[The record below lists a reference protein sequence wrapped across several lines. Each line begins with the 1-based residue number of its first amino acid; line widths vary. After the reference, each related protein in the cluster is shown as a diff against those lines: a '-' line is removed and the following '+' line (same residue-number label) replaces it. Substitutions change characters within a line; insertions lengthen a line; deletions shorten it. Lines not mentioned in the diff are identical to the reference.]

1 MTADGWTE
9 RWRGSWLPKR
19 LTNLAGHTGSMTDS
33 VPIVADLHALLGR
46 TIERLEAMGVKDE
59 AIATLRPARR
69 IAFIPRPAVMDAIGR
84 AWRLGVLLVDR
95 DGRLF
100 ATGGITRAIELTHE
114 TVYMNAEALYRRGL
128 RVAATRGGFA
138 LGDVVNFD
146 VAAIALDVVSLRA
159 ETGPLSLRGTTVM
172 VRWVAGEGD
181 LGLATLESYLSERMS
196 ILAGS

>member
-1 MTADGWTE
+1 
-9 RWRGSWLPKR
+9 
-19 LTNLAGHTGSMTDS
+19 MTDS

-196 ILAGS
+196 ILAAS